1 MSHRSS
7 HIDSL
12 ASEDSASRSILRL
25 TERLAAELVLEKLLH
40 TIVHIGIEQ
49 SGARRGLLL
58 LPHPDSPEG
67 PWRMEAESICTSH
80 NQVTPLAPVPHA
92 PAYVPLEFIAFVAAY
107 SHAISTS
114 ASAVPATLPGTH
126 PRAALLCLPLR
137 AQHHTLIAILVLE
150 SHQAD
155 ACEAGFTAAQQQ
167 RLNLLAAHMALALTN
182 AQRYRALERQMTHQA
197 AELAHLKGAA
207 LTSTAILSES
217 NQALQVEIN
226 ERTRDEALL
235 RQSEHLYRTLVET
248 SPGAILL
255 TDLDG
260 TIEFCNQQAADL
272 FRYAHHADLCGIS
285 SINLIAS
292 EASHHAYAAM
302 IRNAEEASTME
313 YIMCR
318 SDGSRFPA
326 EVTSQLVNDQH
337 GQPVSFIIL
346 IHDIS
351 KHKLLQQRI
360 IENERFA
367 ASGRLA
373 ASVAH
378 EINTPLQTIQTNLRL
393 LRIFRSDDDES
404 EATSFLSDALE
415 EIKRIGTIVRQLL
428 GLYRPDA
435 ATHGHVDVTML
446 LERIILLLGKRI
458 RDQRITVE
466 RDLHPELPYLYS
478 RADELMQVLLNLVV
492 NALDAMPDG
501 GTLRL
506 TTTSSSM
513 QACSTLSHGAHGGQG
528 ERKPAAEATSGNGC
542 GTVDDTVLLIQVGDT
557 GCGVAP
563 DMRQKIFEP
572 FMTTKGEG
580 TGLGLFISMQLI
592 SQHGGNIIVESE
604 PGQGSTFTVLLPLH
618 PHRNASPPPTEVSAL
633 LP

>member
-7 HIDSL
+7 HIARVEREDGASL
-12 ASEDSASRSILRL
+12 ALLRL
-25 TERLAAELVLEKLLH
+25 AEQLAAELVLEKLLH

-58 LPHPDSPEG
+58 LPPDSPEG
-67 PWRMEAESICTSH
+67 PWHIEAESICTSH
-80 NQVTPLAPVPHA
+80 NQIAPLAPTPHT
-92 PAYVPLEFIAFVAAY
+92 PAHVPLELIAFVGAY
-107 SHAISTS
+107 NHAISTS
-114 ASAVPATLPGTH
+114 ASAIPATLPGTPPH
-126 PRAALLCLPLR
+126 TALLCLPLR
-137 AQHHTLIAILVLE
+137 SQHTLIAILVLE

-155 ACEAGFTAAQQQ
+155 AREAGFTAVQQQ
-167 RLNLLAAHMALALTN
+167 RLDLLAPHMALALTN
-182 AQRYRALERQMTHQA
+182 AQRYRALEQQMTHQA

-226 ERTRDEALL
+226 ERTRAEASL

-260 TIEFCNQQAADL
+260 TIRFCNQQAADL
-272 FRYAHHADLCGIS
+272 FRYAHHADLCGINS
-285 SINLIAS
+285 ANLIAS
-292 EASHHAYAAM
+292 EASYHADATM
-302 IRNAEEASTME
+302 IRNAEEASTIE
-313 YIMCR
+313 YIMGR

-326 EVTSQLVNDQH
+326 EVTSQLVNDQQ
-337 GQPVSFIIL
+337 GQPVSFILL
-346 IHDIS
+346 IHDRS

-393 LRIFRSDDDES
+393 LRIFRNDDDES

-428 GLYRPDA
+428 GLYRPGA
-435 ATHGHVDVTML
+435 ATHGQVDVTML

-501 GTLRL
+501 GILRL
-506 TTTSSSM
+506 TTATASM
-513 QACSTLSHGAHGGQG
+513 QACSTLLRGIHGEQG
-528 ERKPAAEATSGNGC
+528 EGKPSAPDATSGNGREM
-542 GTVDDTVLLIQVGDT
+542 VDDTMLFIQVGDT

-572 FMTTKGEG
+572 FMTTKEAG

-618 PHRNASPPPTEVSAL
+618 PQRNASPPPPEVSAL